1 MPLCR
6 ACGDMHLEATTVCP
20 RTEGPVEIGPCGTTI
35 DRYEV
40 KKLLGGG
47 GMGAV
52 YRARHT
58 MLGQDVA
65 LKLLHP
71 ELASRG
77 DVLERFLREARA
89 AAAAGS
95 DRIIRM
101 VDCSVT
107 REGVAFIA
115 MELLEG
121 ESLQDLLD
129 REHVVAPYRA
139 VDITRQ
145 VLEGLAAAHA
155 AGVVHRDMKPGN
167 VFLRPGPDGSDRVT
181 ILDFGISKMSD
192 GPGLTSLTR
201 TGMVIGTPV
210 YMAPEQILSAK
221 DIDHRADLYA
231 TAVMLYEM
239 LSGRLPY
246 ETDGP
251 AEVLVLAVTA
261 EPTPLRVYAPELP
274 AELISI
280 VEKGM
285 TREPAQRFASA
296 QDFAAALSHLHL
308 RHSLVTRAQ
317 VEVAGTMAMPQTQAP
332 PAYTSMHTP
341 ATPTSS
347 PQPFAPGPP
356 FAPQP
361 LSGPIPPYAT
371 AQPGPQSRALP
382 WILAAAALGFVA
394 LVSIFAYVASS
405 RDDDDGPSQRNVAP
419 PAQPAQ
425 PTPGGPSMVPI
436 GAPTTNNAPLQLRDT
451 TPARPGPPL
460 PVQPNGT
467 TLTPMGEP
475 TPGEGQ
481 GE

>member
-1 MPLCR
+1 
-6 ACGDMHLEATTVCP
+6 MHLEATTVCP

-95 DRIIRM
+95 ERIIRM

-129 REHVVAPYRA
+129 RERVVAPYRA

-167 VFLRPGPDGSDRVT
+167 VFLRRGPDGGDRVT

-239 LSGRLPY
+239 LSGRLPF

-251 AEVLVLAVTA
+251 AEVLVMAVTA

-274 AELISI
+274 AELFAI
-280 VEKGM
+280 VDRGM
-285 TREPAQRFASA
+285 AREPANRFASA
-296 QDFAAALSHLHL
+296 QDFASALSHLHL

-332 PAYTSMHTP
+332 PQYPNMATP

-347 PQPFAPGPP
+347 PQPFAPSQPYPP
-356 FAPQP
+356 LAVT
-361 LSGPIPPYAT
+361 SGPLHGGLT
-371 AQPGPQSRALP
+371 TQPRPGSSALP

-394 LVSIFAYVASS
+394 LVSLVAYVAASS
-405 RDDDDGPSQRNVAP
+405 RDDAPATRSSPTPPNQAP
-419 PAQPAQ
+419 PGGN
-425 PTPGGPSMVPI
+425 GGPSIAPI
-436 GAPTTNNAPLQLRDT
+436 PPPQNLPLQLREGA
-451 TPARPGPPL
+451 PAAPPP
-460 PVQPNGT
+460 PVQPNGS
-467 TLTPMGEP
+467 TLTPLGEP
-475 TPGEGQ
+475 TAAEPEGE
-481 GE
+481 